1 MYLYKTLKNLL
12 LMNFFSLSITFQKFM
27 VSYLKGLK
35 EEHIKKFFI
44 NFQYFKIYIIQ
55 PKNFSLRIPKLWE
68 PCVFIA
74 ETAAALKPRKTT
86 DGKFLVIHTDS
97 NVAAESDITL
107 AQKMWFSNDGSR
119 HIDR

>member
-27 VSYLKGLK
+27 VSCLKGLK
-35 EEHIKKFFI
+35 EEYIKKFFI

-107 AQKMWFSNDGSR
+107 AQKMWFSNDGR